1 MSELPFFIE
10 LVKYVGFPAMI
21 FIVFFIYHKSQ
32 TRILMQIIE
41 NMEAREKALNEY
53 MQQQLE
59 TLQCLVGAIS
69 RIEYKID
76 TGMQCPLKKEMIK

>member
-1 MSELPFFIE
+1 MSELSFFIE
-10 LVKYVGFPAMI
+10 LVKYVGFPALI
-21 FIVFFIYHKSQ
+21 FIVFFVYHKSQ

-41 NMEAREKALNEY
+41 NMEGRERAQQEY
-53 MQQQLE
+53 LQQQLE
-59 TLQCLVGAIS
+59 TLQWMVSSVS